1 MVDEKTVAE
10 DEKSQSTD
18 SGRAID
24 KEQKDNVG
32 FKDYL
37 RIFTYSD
44 RWDWLLNATGALA
57 AIASGASL
65 AL

>member
-1 MVDEKTVAE
+1 MNQKSMID
-10 DEKSQSTD
+10 DEKSQS
-18 SGRAID
+18 SGSGHEID
-24 KEQKDNVG
+24 KGTTDNVG

-44 RWDWLLNATGALA
+44 LLDWTFNAVGALA
-57 AIASGASL
+57 SIASGASL